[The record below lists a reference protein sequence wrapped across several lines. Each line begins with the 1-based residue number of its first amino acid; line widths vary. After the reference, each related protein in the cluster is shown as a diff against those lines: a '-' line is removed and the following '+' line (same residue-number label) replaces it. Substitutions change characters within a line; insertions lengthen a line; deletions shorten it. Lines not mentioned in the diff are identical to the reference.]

1 MPPKGSRKAVVDPLA
16 ADANTPTDPA
26 LSTAEGKKEVFE
38 ITAAQVVDNA
48 AGSSGLSV
56 EEKSDSTEHLV
67 DAVEELVDDYDDE
80 LDVDFKADELCGLR
94 YIAILLVPFI
104 LHQEL
109 ASVVST
115 VRLLMRRV
123 WSSVLSADV
132 ANTSKFQILHPAYV
146 AKTRYCRL
154 HISFLLEGDALNVRQ
169 QDVDYQRVNGKLVR
183 LNWLHA
189 DDPSFVRER
198 ASNPLATEVVFRNVS
213 ASVAPE
219 ALQRLLA
226 HYKLKISQK
235 PIYKEGLCFHRVLH
249 PITGADTD
257 VIKGLVVPHPNG
269 KLRWRHAINDPSDPE
284 KLILIHYPS
293 LSCKL
298 CGGQH
303 DDKHHDA
310 YVTERQHNIG
320 KWNLSLGRAHR
331 INAASLR
338 VNPLTLPI
346 LLDPAVALISTG
358 NLREEWLCTQT
369 GCRKAHGTSLMDAAA
384 RIKLASHLQH
394 LETLGT
400 ATKSTLEKAS
410 LGAIRKD
417 YGI

>member
-1 MPPKGSRKAVVDPLA
+1 MPPKGSRKAVVDPLV
-16 ADANTPTDPA
+16 ADTNTPTDPA
-26 LSTAEGKKEVFE
+26 LSTAEGKNEESV

-56 EEKSDSTEHLV
+56 EEKCDTTVDLD
-67 DAVEELVDDYDDE
+67 DAVEELMDDSDDE
-80 LDVDFKADELCGLR
+80 LDVDFKADELCRLR
-94 YIAILLVPFI
+94 YTAILLVPFI

-123 WSSVLSADV
+123 WSSFLSADV

-146 AKTRYCRL
+146 AKTRFCRL
-154 HISFLLEGDALNVRQ
+154 QISFLLEGDALNVRQ

-183 LNWLHA
+183 LYWLRA

-213 ASVAPE
+213 ASVFPE
-219 ALQRLLA
+219 ALQWLLA

-249 PITGADTD
+249 PIT
-257 VIKGLVVPHPNG
+257 
-269 KLRWRHAINDPSDPE
+269 
-284 KLILIHYPS
+284 
-293 LSCKL
+293 
-298 CGGQH
+298 
-303 DDKHHDA
+303 
-310 YVTERQHNIG
+310 
-320 KWNLSLGRAHR
+320 
-331 INAASLR
+331 AASLR

-346 LLDPAVALISTG
+346 VLDPAVALISTG

-384 RIKLASHLQH
+384 HIKLANHLQH
-394 LETLGT
+394 LETLGS
-400 ATKSTLEKAS
+400 ATKPTLEKAS
-410 LGAIRKD
+410 LSAIRKD